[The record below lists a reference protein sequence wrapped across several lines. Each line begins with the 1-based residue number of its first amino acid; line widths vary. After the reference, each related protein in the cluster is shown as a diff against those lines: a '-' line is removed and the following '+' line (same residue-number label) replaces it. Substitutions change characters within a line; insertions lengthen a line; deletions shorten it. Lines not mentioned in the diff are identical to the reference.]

1 MLTAELKRPGELTA
15 CEEGAWR
22 AFCGATPAFQSPLM
36 GPEFARA
43 VGRVRD
49 DAAVAIY
56 RRAGRPIGFLAHH
69 RRPGGLAR
77 PIGAPFSDRHAVI
90 TAPEPGL
97 DGAALL
103 RAAGLN
109 AFKFT
114 GLIDPA
120 HLFTHAA
127 TGGGRCHLI
136 ELDGAPE
143 DHLEAVRAASP
154 KKFKNYRRLEH
165 KLEREVGEIAL
176 IGPDRSPDAFD
187 LLLAWKREQLWR
199 TGLLDFLR
207 SDWTRGLMESLFHTT
222 DGEMQGML
230 ITLRAGGRMVA
241 GHFGV
246 REGDAFHP
254 WIAATDPRLAG
265 YSPGHIFL
273 QRAIRAMPGLGLR
286 TYDLSSGHDH
296 YKAQYATG
304 HLDIREGAAFA
315 PAGSIRLGTR
325 AQALMLAAVVTLSG
339 PFSGA
344 VQRVNRRLEH
354 IAAVELTFG
363 GRMMGVVDSIAGASR
378 RSAYLANAAEAQA

>member
-1 MLTAELKRPGELTA
+1 MLTAELRRPGELTA

-22 AFCGATPAFQSPLM
+22 AFCCATPAFQSPLM
-36 GPEFARA
+36 GPDFARA
-43 VGRVRD
+43 VGRVRE
-49 DAAVAIY
+49 DAAVAVY
-56 RRAGRPIGFLAHH
+56 RRNGQPIGFLAHH

-77 PIGAPFSDRHAVI
+77 PIGAPFSDRHALI

-103 RAAGLN
+103 EAAKLN

-114 GLIDPA
+114 GLLDPA
-120 HLFTHAA
+120 RLFAQSA
-127 TGGGRCHLI
+127 SVASRCHLI
-136 ELDGAPE
+136 ELAGEPE

-165 KLEREVGEIAL
+165 KLDREIGEIAL
-176 IGPDRSPDAFD
+176 IGPDRSQDAFD

-241 GHFGV
+241 GHFGI

-254 WIAATDPRLAG
+254 WIAATDPRLNN

-273 QRAIRAMPGLGLR
+273 QRAIKAMPELGLR

-296 YKAQYATG
+296 YKAQYATT
-304 HLDIREGAAFA
+304 HLAIREGAAFA
-315 PAGSIRLGTR
+315 PAASARIGTR
-325 AQALMLAAVVTLSG
+325 AQALLLATALTVSG
-339 PFSGA
+339 PMAGT
-344 VQRVNRRLEH
+344 VQRASRRLEQ

-378 RSAYLANAAEAQA
+378 RSAYLANAAETQA

>member
-1 MLTAELKRPGELTA
+1 MLTAELRRPGELTA

-22 AFCGATPAFQSPLM
+22 AFCAATPAFQSPLM
-36 GPEFARA
+36 GPDFARA

-49 DAAVAIY
+49 DAAVAVF
-56 RRAGRPIGFLAHH
+56 RKGGETVGFMAHH

-90 TAPEPGL
+90 TEPGAGL

-103 RAAGLN
+103 KAAKLN

-114 GLIDPA
+114 GLLDPE
-120 HLFTHAA
+120 HLFPSGATTAA
-127 TGGGRCHLI
+127 RCHLI
-136 ELDGAPE
+136 ELDGPPE

-165 KLEREVGEIAL
+165 KLEREVGEVTL
-176 IGPDRSPDAFD
+176 IGPDRSQDAFD

-207 SDWTRGLMESLFHTT
+207 SDWTRALMEQLFLTT
-222 DGEMQGML
+222 GGEMQGML
-230 ITLRAGGRMVA
+230 VTLRAGGRMVA

-254 WIAATDPRLAG
+254 WIAATDPRLAH

-273 QRAIRAMPGLGLR
+273 QRAIKAMPGMGLR

-296 YKAQYATG
+296 YKAQYATTQ
-304 HLDIREGAAFA
+304 LAIREGAAFA
-315 PAGSIRLGTR
+315 ETPKAQFNAR
-325 AQALMLAAVVTLSG
+325 AHALLLATALTASG
-339 PFSGA
+339 PFSGTVSRA
-344 VQRVNRRLEH
+344 ARRLEH
-354 IAAVELTFG
+354 IAAVELSLS
-363 GRMMGVVDSIAGASR
+363 GRMMSVVDSIAGAGR
-378 RSAYLANAAEAQA
+378 RCAYLSHAAEAHG